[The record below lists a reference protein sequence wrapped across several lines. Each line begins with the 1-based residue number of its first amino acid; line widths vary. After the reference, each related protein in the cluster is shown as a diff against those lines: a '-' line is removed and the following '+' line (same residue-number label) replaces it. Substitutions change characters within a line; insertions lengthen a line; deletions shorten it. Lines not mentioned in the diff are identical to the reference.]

1 MEESVYK
8 WYKAHKICPRCKKK
22 SPENGFVTCSEC
34 REQIRKY
41 YNKERKQGYNE
52 NVSERVSKGLC
63 RWCGEPVS
71 ETDKR
76 HCEKHRLRMCELK
89 KKWRA
94 KQNENLRHRISDAS
108 Y

>member
-1 MEESVYK
+1 MTDSAYE
-8 WYKAHKICPRCKKK
+8 WYKTHNICPRCKKR
-22 SPENGFVTCSEC
+22 SPEKGFVTCSRC
-34 REQIRKY
+34 REQIRRY
-41 YNKERKQGYNE
+41 YAKNRRERYNE
-52 NVSERVSKGLC
+52 NVRERVSNGLC

-94 KQNENLRHRISDAS
+94 TKNEVT
-108 Y
+108 